1 MTQAKQS
8 VVWLAAVVGFGF
20 VTLPAQ
26 SALVACE
33 AVANQAVGYVPQEE
47 LLATQQSLSELSFN
61 WDGELVGEIGNWQ
74 LYRTQQFALDRDA
87 CRPQRLTIQ
96 TEKGASQPILFYPV
110 LKNQRQN
117 RWAIFTGQFLGVAS
131 TKLDDFLEKGWR
143 LRVSGSAQSLGSYR
157 YTFQYNALDVQSNS
171 YDQAVGFLQRHPKI
185 VQFTPVFI
193 EQRYHLR

>member
-1 MTQAKQS
+1 M
-8 VVWLAAVVGFGF
+8 WFAVVIGFG
-20 VTLPAQ
+20 VATLPAK

-33 AVANQAVGYVPQEE
+33 AVADQAVGYVPQGE
-47 LLATQQSLSELSFN
+47 LLATQQSLSELALN

-87 CRPQRLTIQ
+87 CLPQRLAIQ
-96 TEKGASQPILFYPV
+96 TAKGESQPILFYPV

-131 TKLDDFLEKGWR
+131 TKLDDFSEKGWH
-143 LRVSGSAQSLGSYR
+143 LRASGSTQSLGSYR
-157 YTFQYNALDVQSNS
+157 YTFQYDALDAQSNA
-171 YDQAVGFLQRHPKI
+171 YDKAVGFLQRHPKI